1 LVEEKLT
8 KINMPHSATT
18 FDSILQD
25 HVRNIKP
32 TSILD
37 VGAGA
42 GKNGKLI
49 RDLGYTGNLEC
60 IEPTSSYITDFN
72 LESVYDTVHHTDLK
86 TFIDTQYKFQYD
98 LVIFGDMLEHLF
110 RSTVIDYLDYFLYK
124 SKWIIIIWPTNM
136 PQDDWGNNKYEIHK
150 SNFKINDLTEKFDV
164 QFYLKHF
171 LSYLNNNSSFNA
183 QYIHYTVLKGYTTP
197 IHESL
202 YNFKTDFS
210 G

>member
-1 LVEEKLT
+1 
-8 KINMPHSATT
+8 MPHSATT

-49 RDLGYTGNLEC
+49 RNLGYTGNLEC

-72 LESVYDTVHHTDLK
+72 LKSVYDTVHHTDLK

-98 LVIFGDMLEHLF
+98 LVIFGDVLEHLF

-183 QYIHYTVLKGYTTP
+183 QCIHYTVLKGYTTP

>member
-1 LVEEKLT
+1 
-8 KINMPHSATT
+8 MPHSATT
-18 FDSILQD
+18 FDSILQE

-49 RDLGYTGNLEC
+49 RNLGYTGNLEC

-202 YNFKTDFS
+202 YNFKIDFS

>member
-1 LVEEKLT
+1 
-8 KINMPHSATT
+8 MPHSATT

-49 RDLGYTGNLEC
+49 RNLGYTGNLEC

-72 LESVYDTVHHTDLK
+72 LKSVYDTVHHTDLK

-98 LVIFGDMLEHLF
+98 LVIFGDVLEHLF

-136 PQDDWGNNKYEIHK
+136 PQNDVGNNKYEIHK

-164 QFYLKHF
+164 QFYLKNF
-171 LSYLNNNSSFNA
+171 LSYICNNSSFNA
-183 QYIHYTVLKGYTTP
+183 QCIHYTVLKGYTTP

-210 G
+210 GY

>member
-1 LVEEKLT
+1 
-8 KINMPHSATT
+8 MPHSATT

-49 RDLGYTGNLEC
+49 RNLGYTGNLEC

-72 LESVYDTVHHTDLK
+72 LKSVYDTVHHTDLK

-98 LVIFGDMLEHLF
+98 LVIFGDVLEHLF

-164 QFYLKHF
+164 QFYLKNF
-171 LSYLNNNSSFNA
+171 LSYLYNNSSFNA
-183 QYIHYTVLKGYTTP
+183 QCIHYTVLKGYTTP

-202 YNFKTDFS
+202 YNFKIDFS

>member
-1 LVEEKLT
+1 
-8 KINMPHSATT
+8 MPHSATN

-49 RDLGYTGNLEC
+49 RDLGYSGVLEC
-60 IEPTSSYITDFN
+60 IEPTGSYITDFN
-72 LESVYDTVHHTDLK
+72 LENLYDTVHHADLT

-98 LVIFGDMLEHLF
+98 LVIFGDVLEHLF
-110 RSTVIDYLDYFLYK
+110 RSTVIDYLDYFLYR
-124 SKWIIIIWPTNM
+124 SKWIIMVWPINM
-136 PQDDWGNNKYEIHK
+136 PQYDYENNKYEIHK

-164 QFYLKHF
+164 QFYLKNF
-171 LSYLNNNSSFNA
+171 LSYQSDDSNHNA
-183 QYIHYTVLKGYTTP
+183 QCINYTVLKGYTTP
-197 IHESL
+197 INESL
-202 YNFKTDFS
+202 YKFPTGFS
-210 G
+210 GE

>member
-1 LVEEKLT
+1 
-8 KINMPHSATT
+8 MPHSATT

-49 RDLGYTGNLEC
+49 RNLGYTGNLEC

>member
-1 LVEEKLT
+1 
-8 KINMPHSATT
+8 MPHSATN
-18 FDSILQD
+18 FDNLLQE
-25 HVRNIKP
+25 HIRHINP

-49 RDLGYTGNLEC
+49 RNLGYNGRLDC

-72 LESVYDTVHHTDLK
+72 LAHVYDTVYHTDLT
-86 TFIDTQYKFQYD
+86 TFIDTKFKFQYD
-98 LVIFGDMLEHLF
+98 LVIFGDVLEHLF

-124 SKWIIIIWPTNM
+124 SKWIVIIWPTNM
-136 PQDDWGNNKYEIHK
+136 PQDDWGDNKYEIHK

-164 QFYLKHF
+164 QFYLENF
-171 LSYLNNNSSFNA
+171 LSYLYNDPNRNA
-183 QYIHYTVLKGYTTP
+183 QSIHYTVLKGYATP
-197 IHESL
+197 RYESL
-202 YNFKTDFS
+202 YNLPTGFS